1 MNKWMMSDIMKC
13 FQALKDFNFLLKGD
27 TKRIKNEIK

>member
-1 MNKWMMSDIMKC
+1 MKKCIMNDIMKF